1 MRILVCECKQEVSSF
16 NPALGGYDDFVIRGG
31 EEFLSYHRPLRL
43 EVGGALSVFDSN
55 PELIVVPGY
64 SARPITSSGTL
75 ADADFSRLTTEFL
88 ESVRAAQNLDGV
100 YFALHGA
107 LAAESEFDVEGYLLA
122 ETRKILGEEIPIVV
136 SLDLHGVLT
145 DRMLEHCDA
154 ATVYHT
160 YPHVDFSRRA
170 SGRRVCC

>member
-43 EVGGALSVFDSN
+43 EEGGALSVFDSN

-75 ADADFSRLTTEFL
+75 ADADFSRLTTEFIA
-88 ESVRAAQNLDGV
+88 SPSGSCRNP
-100 YFALHGA
+100 
-107 LAAESEFDVEGYLLA
+107 LL
-122 ETRKILGEEIPIVV
+122 TLPSGSRTSSIFSIPV
-136 SLDLHGVLT
+136 S
-145 DRMLEHCDA
+145 
-154 ATVYHT
+154 
-160 YPHVDFSRRA
+160 
-170 SGRRVCC
+170 